1 MKYLKKYNESIISNE
16 DFEYHY
22 RVIEDALQEI
32 IDEYSIYEFNLGDS
46 LGGKGW
52 IYYIALLDDVFPRQ
66 EIRLEISTLGDGGNT
81 IDLNGKDFI
90 SFEGRL
96 KSMGYKLFKNIN
108 KNVKGIDWVYYTIH
122 V

>member
-1 MKYLKKYNESIISNE
+1 MKYLKKYNESIISDE

-32 IDEYSIYEFNLGDS
+32 IDEYSIYEFNIGDS
-46 LGGKGW
+46 LNGKGW
-52 IYYIALLDDVFPRQ
+52 IYYISLIDM
-66 EIRLEISTLGDGGNT
+66 EIRLEISTLGDGGNA

-96 KSMGYKLFKNIN
+96 TSMGYKLFKNIR
-108 KNVKGIDWVYYTIH
+108 KNTKGIDWVYYTII